1 MVLAALRLGA
11 GQVLVIRASV
21 VPAGLCGKPRKSF
34 AAVPHIQAYSSTSPS
49 PWAVATA
56 TGSAACAAV
65 NAGRPGVAL
74 DCDPGRGS
82 CCTLACPSVRPLP
95 AKISR
100 SRGTVC
106 SSAAR
111 VSACAALKFTFTCE
125 SCTSMRTSTGPR
137 CSGDRRSVALWMSL
151 LTNQCTCAA
160 TACGQPPVATGTE
173 IVASTDGAW
182 VALPAKLRTSSGR
195 PLLSVMI
202 EGCAGVVSAIALL
215 PAGSADLSD
224 VSATP
229 AAEFVAA
236 GAAAC
241 AASVALVP
249 VPLVGA
255 AEVEAAVV
263 VVAADVALLAG
274 PVVVSMAGSDAG
286 SPAVILAASRVT
298 EIAGWPSPAEPA
310 APAAASVALPA
321 PPAPVSCMPLAAS
334 SIASITG
341 SVGAAGAVSAAAPR
355 GAVLIFAPGLPP

>member
-1 MVLAALRLGA
+1 
-11 GQVLVIRASV
+11 
-21 VPAGLCGKPRKSF
+21 
-34 AAVPHIQAYSSTSPS
+34 
-49 PWAVATA
+49 
-56 TGSAACAAV
+56 
-65 NAGRPGVAL
+65 
-74 DCDPGRGS
+74 
-82 CCTLACPSVRPLP
+82 
-95 AKISR
+95 
-100 SRGTVC
+100 
-106 SSAAR
+106 
-111 VSACAALKFTFTCE
+111 
-125 SCTSMRTSTGPR
+125 
-137 CSGDRRSVALWMSL
+137 
-151 LTNQCTCAA
+151 
-160 TACGQPPVATGTE
+160 
-173 IVASTDGAW
+173 
-182 VALPAKLRTSSGR
+182 
-195 PLLSVMI
+195 MI

-229 AAEFVAA
+229 AAEFVAS

-298 EIAGWPSPAEPA
+298 EIALWQSPAEPA
-310 APAAASVALPA
+310 APAAASLAPPA

-341 SVGAAGAVSAAAPR
+341 SVGAVVAVSAPLPR
-355 GAVLIFAPGLPP
+355 VPVLLFAPGLPLPALAGETGGEKFCFPAAGFSSCATSASISGALTPGVLAVDVLGVGVLALVAGFAAA